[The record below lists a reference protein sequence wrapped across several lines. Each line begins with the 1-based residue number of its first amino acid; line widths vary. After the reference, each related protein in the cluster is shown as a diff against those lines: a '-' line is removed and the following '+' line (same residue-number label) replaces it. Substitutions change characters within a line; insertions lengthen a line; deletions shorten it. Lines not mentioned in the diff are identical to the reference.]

1 LPAFLKL
8 QALRA
13 SSSVA
18 LNIAEGYGKPT
29 ARDRARFFAIAL
41 GSAREVQ
48 AVADLE
54 PTGTASLRA
63 KADRLAAG
71 LYKLSR
77 S

>member
-1 LPAFLKL
+1 
-8 QALRA
+8 LRA

-29 ARDRARFFAIAL
+29 ARDRAKYFAIAL

-54 PTGTASLRA
+54 PTATASLRA